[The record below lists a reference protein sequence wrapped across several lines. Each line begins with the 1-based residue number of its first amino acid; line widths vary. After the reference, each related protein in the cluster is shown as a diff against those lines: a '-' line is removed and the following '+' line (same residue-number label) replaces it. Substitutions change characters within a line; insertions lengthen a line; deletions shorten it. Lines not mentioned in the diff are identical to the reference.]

1 MSEKEIGLSEWIFQ
15 KVQQKLSDPR
25 KIGYAV
31 SNTLGISS
39 SNAYKRI
46 RGDSKLTADELF
58 LLLTEFDIDLQEF
71 EGITELTS
79 HLSAIRPSFI
89 RDVSSL
95 TQYLEET
102 RGMLSAMTNMGH
114 TLYYSARDMPLFHYF
129 FSDNLARF
137 KHLIWLRS
145 TNYSESRNLR
155 MEDISLGILWNSREL
170 FDLYGH
176 MTTMELW
183 SERTISNML
192 VQINFVVENFILEKD
207 EARLII
213 EDLRQLIKHLQAN
226 CQEDSAHQLYLM
238 PYLNMANNAYI
249 ETHGIKTVF
258 LSFADINYI
267 RTSNASMCADMKMW
281 FEEQKLLAIHLNRN
295 PVRAD
300 RLFRLYLK
308 QIEDIENSWSFD
320 QSDAGSKT
328 SKDSRE
334 TA

>member
-1 MSEKEIGLSEWIFQ
+1 MSEREIGLSKWIFE
-15 KVQQKLSDPR
+15 KIKQKLSDPR

-58 LLLTEFDIDLQEF
+58 LLLTEFDIDIQEF
-71 EGITELTS
+71 EGITQLTS

-102 RGMLSAMTNMGH
+102 RGMLSAMTNIGH

-145 TNYSESRNLR
+145 TNYSESRKLR

-170 FDLYGH
+170 FDLYGR
-176 MTTMELW
+176 MTTLELW

-192 VQINFVVENFILEKD
+192 VQINFVVENLILEKE
-207 EARLII
+207 EARRIV
-213 EDLRQLIKHLQAN
+213 EDLKQLIKHLHAN

-267 RTSNASMCADMKMW
+267 RTSNASMCADMKVW
-281 FEEQKLLAIHLNRN
+281 FEQQKLLAIHLNKN

-308 QIEDIENSWSFD
+308 QIEDMENSWSDD
-320 QSDAGSKT
+320 QSEASNNS

>member
-95 TQYLEET
+95 TRYLEET

-145 TNYSESRNLR
+145 TNYSESKNLR

-308 QIEDIENSWSFD
+308 QIEDIENSWSSD